1 MSSRTR
7 TRPPTARTP
16 TKRGRPSPVSTA
28 PTDPPAA
35 QPVDRKCSQVPRV
48 SVTGYMRKSSK
59 TVEQRIVKSQ
69 TESVESVQEDVASFG
84 SARYDRPLVGGGG
97 WADRLQPVAGPSRP
111 TRRVSPMPSISIGT
125 FESQQTAIS
134 LASLP
139 DPEQLTIRIA
149 LPQGTSLDETEAGNW
164 YVAGEEVLVEAMRK
178 EKEGVM
184 ERRGWNG
191 KGKGKGKP
199 LEENV
204 MWLSAPLVHPCIC
217 SVEAYAKRYTLAHPP
232 PQHRTLPPLPP
243 HPNPSHI
250 PKVGA
255 NLAGWTQG
263 LDKDL
268 DMTLDEME
276 EFEEYWTA
284 VPAQVVPLPVAEE
297 TDVQDDWER
306 LLPARDLSAPS
317 RMASPPPRA
326 GATAAARVG
335 GKSQGSEASVSMV
348 LGRED
353 VAKRR
358 SAWWREQ
365 YASDPVYGR
374 VDKIIKP
381 HSRGPPTR
389 QKYSRTTQMRHY
401 SPPLQLSSWPYHPYH
416 PNIHHYIQKRPWARV
431 CWVIPIH
438 GPVHIPGINDPLEPF
453 VPPVSAAGGS
463 PKKAPMIPRQLIP
476 WSGVLALD
484 SASLGAMQSASTIY
498 WTPQRLKW
506 FIKQW
511 LISSW
516 QDDTNGALGPLSWA
530 VQSGNLDWWSR
541 RDVGEGR
548 RREGEGLHV
557 EVPDGIAGKKSVK
570 AEMGDCLR
578 IWCDAR
584 FALSLRMTICRTWVP
599 AEDYSLFDP
608 TWPVPEPPPD
618 PATLSEDDD
627 DYETGTW
634 EEKGGPIEVRERL
647 REMEAR
653 HARKEEARREAG
665 KEKDVREAARS
676 KKRAENVAEIEKTR
690 VMFLEKARLT
700 LLDDKGQV
708 LVVA

>member
-7 TRPPTARTP
+7 TRPPAARTP
-16 TKRGRPSPVSTA
+16 TKRSRPSPGSTA

-35 QPVDRKCSQVPRV
+35 RPVDRKCSQVPRV
-48 SVTGYMRKSSK
+48 AVTGYMRKSSK
-59 TVEQRIVKSQ
+59 TVEQRILKSQ
-69 TESVESVQEDVASFG
+69 TESVESVQEDVASIG

-111 TRRVSPMPSISIGT
+111 TRRVSPMPSVSIGT

-149 LPQGTSLDETEAGNW
+149 LPQGTSLDETEAGDW

-217 SVEAYAKRYTLAHPP
+217 SVEAYAKRYTLAHSP

-243 HPNPSHI
+243 HPKPSHI

-255 NLAGWTQG
+255 NLSGWTQG

-276 EFEEYWTA
+276 EFEECWTA
-284 VPAQVVPLPVAEE
+284 MPAQIAPLPVVEK
-297 TDVQDDWER
+297 DVQDDWER

-326 GATAAARVG
+326 GATATAQVD
-335 GKSQGSEASVSMV
+335 GKSQGSEASVSME

-381 HSRGPPTR
+381 HSRGPLIH
-389 QKYSRTTQMRHY
+389 QKYPQTALVPLYT
-401 SPPLQLSSWPYHPYH
+401 PPSQLSTWPYHPYH
-416 PNIHHYIQKRPWARV
+416 PNLDHYIQKRPWARV
-431 CWVIPIH
+431 CWVIPVH

-463 PKKAPMIPRQLIP
+463 PKNAPTIPRQLIP
-476 WSGVLALD
+476 SSGVLALD
-484 SASLGAMQSASTIY
+484 SASLVAKKGQSASTIY
-498 WTPQRLKW
+498 WTPQRLKYL
-506 FIKQW
+506 IQQW
-511 LISSW
+511 LIPSW
-516 QDDTNGALGPLSWA
+516 QDDTKGCFGPLSWA

-541 RDVGEGR
+541 RDVREGR

-557 EVPDGIAGKKSVK
+557 EVPDATAGKKSVK
-570 AEMGDCLR
+570 AEMGDCLK

-584 FALSLRMTICRTWVP
+584 RALSLRMAICRTWVP
-599 AEDYSLFDP
+599 AEDYSLLDP

-618 PATLSEDDD
+618 PATLSEDGD
-627 DYETGTW
+627 DYELGTW
-634 EEKGGPIEVRERL
+634 EEKGGPMEVRERL
-647 REMEAR
+647 KRR
-653 HARKEEARREAG
+653 VKKEEARREAKKG
-665 KEKDVREAARS
+665 RDARKEVR
-676 KKRAENVAEIEKTR
+676 KRKREEIEAEIEKTR
-690 VMFLEKARLT
+690 VMFMEKARLT

>member
-16 TKRGRPSPVSTA
+16 TKRSRPSPVSTA
-28 PTDPPAA
+28 PAA

-48 SVTGYMRKSSK
+48 AVTGYMRKSSK

-111 TRRVSPMPSISIGT
+111 TRRVSPMPSIPIGT
-125 FESQQTAIS
+125 FESQKTAIS

-149 LPQGTSLDETEAGNW
+149 LPQGTCLDETEAGNW

-217 SVEAYAKRYTLAHPP
+217 SVEAYANRYTLAHPP
-232 PQHRTLPPLPP
+232 PQHRTLTPLPP
-243 HPNPSHI
+243 HPKPSHI

-276 EFEEYWTA
+276 EFEECWTA
-284 VPAQVVPLPVAEE
+284 VPAQVVPLPVVEE

-317 RMASPPPRA
+317 RMTSPPPRA
-326 GATAAARVG
+326 GATAAAQVG
-335 GKSQGSEASVSMV
+335 GELQGSEASVSMV

-374 VDKIIKP
+374 VYKIIKP
-381 HSRGPPTR
+381 RSREPPIF
-389 QKYSRTTQMRHY
+389 QKYPRTTPVPTY
-401 SPPLQLSSWPYHPYH
+401 TPPAQLSSWPYHPYH
-416 PNIHHYIQKRPWARV
+416 PDIHHYIQKRPWARV

-476 WSGVLALD
+476 SSGVLALD
-484 SASLGAMQSASTIY
+484 SASLGAEKSASTIY
-498 WTPQRLKW
+498 WTPQRLKY
-506 FIKQW
+506 FIQQW
-511 LISSW
+511 LIPSW
-516 QDDTNGALGPLSWA
+516 QDDTKGLFGPLSWA
-530 VQSGNLDWWSR
+530 VQSGNLDWWNL
-541 RDVGEGR
+541 RDVGEG

-584 FALSLRMTICRTWVP
+584 RALSLRMAICRTWVP
-599 AEDYSLFDP
+599 EKDYSQLDP

-618 PATLSEDDD
+618 PATLSEEED
-627 DYETGTW
+627 DYELGTW
-634 EEKGGPIEVRERL
+634 EEKGEWMEVRER
-647 REMEAR
+647 RKKMEAR
-653 HARKEEARREAG
+653 RMKMKEARREARKDREARKAVR
-665 KEKDVREAARS
+665 KEKRDEHT
-676 KKRAENVAEIEKTR
+676 AEIEKTR